1 MTTELTTPAV
11 GAGLLVHTADPLN
24 AETPLG
30 TLIEQDPTPA
40 DQFYVRNHF
49 AIPKLP
55 AADWRLEV
63 GGRVLRRQTYDL
75 AQLYALQSQTR
86 VVTLECAG
94 NNRSALTPPAPGP
107 QWGLGAAGSAE
118 WTGVPLLDVLA
129 RAGPAFDAC
138 EIVFRGA
145 DHGHVDG
152 HAGTTFFER
161 CLSLDQVAAA
171 GALLAYALNGA
182 PLPRQHGYPLRLVVP
197 GWYGM
202 ASVKWLT
209 EIEVIDHSFHGHFQT
224 EKYRYEWLR
233 DGQAVVEPV
242 RQQRVRAIIAEPVAG
257 QRLTRDHVMVR
268 GLAWSGVA
276 PISQVWVSV
285 GQRPWQRARLV
296 DRAVCAG
303 WQRWELLVGVNQPG
317 TTTVRACAVDC
328 AGRMQPVEPEW
339 NRLGYGANGVQT
351 VTIQLT

>member
-11 GAGLLVHTADPLN
+11 DAGLLVHTTDPLN
-24 AETPLG
+24 AETPLA
-30 TLIEQDPTPA
+30 TLIQQDLTPA

-49 AIPKLP
+49 AIPDLP
-55 AADWRLEV
+55 AADWLLEV
-63 GGRVLRRQTYDL
+63 GGCVLRRLTYNL
-75 AQLYALQSQTR
+75 AQLYALRSQTR

-94 NNRSALTPPAPGP
+94 NNRSALNPPAPGP
-107 QWGLGAAGSAE
+107 QWGLGAAGTAE
-118 WTGVPLLDVLA
+118 WTGVPLLDVLDQ
-129 RAGPAFDAC
+129 AGLASDAC
-138 EIVFRGA
+138 EVVFRGA
-145 DHGHVDG
+145 DHGQVDG
-152 HAGTTFFER
+152 HACTTFFER
-161 CLSLDQVAAA
+161 SLTLDQATAA
-171 GALLAYALNGA
+171 GALLAYAMNGA

-209 EIEVIDHSFHGHFQT
+209 EIEVIDHSFHGRFQT

-242 RQQRVRAIIAEPVAG
+242 QQQRLRAVIAEPVAG
-257 QRLTRDHVMVR
+257 QRLLRGHVMIR

-285 GQRPWQRARLV
+285 GERPWQRARLV
-296 DRAVCAG
+296 DPAVRGG
-303 WQRWELLVGVNQPG
+303 WQRWELLVEVDQPG
-317 TTTVRACAVDC
+317 TTRVRARAVDC

-339 NRLGYGANGVQT
+339 NRLGYGANGVHT
-351 VTIQLT
+351 VAIQLI